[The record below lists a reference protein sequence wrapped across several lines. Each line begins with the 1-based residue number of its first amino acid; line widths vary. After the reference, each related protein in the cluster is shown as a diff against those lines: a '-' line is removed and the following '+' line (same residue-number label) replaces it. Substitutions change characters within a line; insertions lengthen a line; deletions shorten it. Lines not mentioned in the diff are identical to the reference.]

1 MALSTARNTRVFS
14 RLRWS
19 QQRIKGYDSR
29 WNKARVRFLKTHPLC
44 VRCRAKGMITPATVV
59 DHVTP
64 HRGNQKLFW
73 NEGNW
78 QPLCKSCHDRK
89 TMTEDHNPIYGYDF
103 WWGVGGIKSLWLTSQ
118 KTVAPLKRAFSQNV
132 KGVYFWEI
140 NNWKT
145 SCNRKLWLVFISFY
159 DLKG

>member
-1 MALSTARNTRVFS
+1 MPRRPAQPCKFPNCPLLVPYGSKYCKEHESVLSLEVNSTND
-14 RLRWS
+14 
-19 QQRIKGYDSR
+19 KGYDSR

-103 WWGVGGIKSLWLTSQ
+103 W
-118 KTVAPLKRAFSQNV
+118 
-132 KGVYFWEI
+132 
-140 NNWKT
+140 
-145 SCNRKLWLVFISFY
+145 
-159 DLKG
+159 

>member
-1 MALSTARNTRVFS
+1 MPRRPAQPCKFPNCPLLVPYGSKYCKEHESVLSLEVKSTKD
-14 RLRWS
+14 
-19 QQRIKGYDSR
+19 KGYDSR

-89 TMTEDHNPIYGYDF
+89 SMTEDHNPIYGYDF
-103 WWGVGGIKSLWLTSQ
+103 W
-118 KTVAPLKRAFSQNV
+118 
-132 KGVYFWEI
+132 
-140 NNWKT
+140 
-145 SCNRKLWLVFISFY
+145 
-159 DLKG
+159 